1 MQINYLAV
9 LVCGLAAM
17 VLGSIWYGPLFGK
30 KWMEIIKATPPKTP
44 EEKKKM
50 MKEAM
55 PLYAIQFALVLFQ
68 AWVLAYYIAGW
79 TDASGLEN
87 SLWIW
92 AAFVMPTVAGSS
104 MWTNDSRSVM
114 WARFLIQSGY
124 QLVLF
129 IMFGLILGMWR

>member
-1 MQINYLAV
+1 MQINYYAV

-30 KWMEIIKATPPKTP
+30 KWMEIIKATPAKTP

-50 MKEAM
+50 MSQSM
-55 PLYAIQFALVLFQ
+55 PLYVIQFVLVLFQ

-79 TDASGLEN
+79 KDASGFTN

-92 AAFVMPTVAGSS
+92 AAFVMPTVAACS
-104 MWTNDSRSVM
+104 MWTNDSRRIV
-114 WARFLIQSGY
+114 WARFLIQAGY
-124 QLVLF
+124 NLVLF
-129 IMFGLILGMWR
+129 VMFGLILGMWK